1 MAPVICVSTSPEGEP
16 VLARLLQI
24 ATVLPALLLIACGGN
39 ETPPEGGQSASQT
52 TGTAG
57 SSTTTAPGPSVSGK
71 TSTIETSN
79 VCTDAT
85 GDAKTNDLRTVSLK
99 RNGDHLSVTWNL
111 VKRDTGAGTAGFYLN
126 VASEDGN
133 AAGQLGVTYNDGHQS
148 GYFTFRDTN
157 KEIPGEAPT
166 TRTSVT
172 GSFPMAELQ
181 AYGPNFTWSAATT
194 RNGKDVDACPDS
206 TGDILNP
213 AKLRFAG

>member
-1 MAPVICVSTSPEGEP
+1 
-16 VLARLLQI
+16 VLARLLTT
-24 ATVLPALLLIACGGN
+24 AAVLPALSLAACGGN
-39 ETPPEGGQSASQT
+39 EGPAEEGQSTSQT
-52 TGTAG
+52 TATAG
-57 SSTTTAPGPSVSGK
+57 SSTTTGPRPSASGE
-71 TSTIETSN
+71 TSTVETSN
-79 VCTDAT
+79 DCTDAR

-99 RNGDHLSVTWNL
+99 RSGDQLRVTWNV
-111 VKRDTGAGTAGFYLN
+111 VKRDTGSGTAGFYLN

-133 AAGQLGVTYNDGHQS
+133 AAGQLGVTYNNGHQS

-157 KEIPGEAPT
+157 KEISGEAPT

-181 AYGPNFTWSAATT
+181 AYGPNFTWSAVTT
-194 RNGKDVDACPDS
+194 RNGQDVDACPDS